1 MPPKGNQRPMA
12 KPQDTF
18 GTLKRIFSYM
28 HGFRIQFIF
37 VVIAILISSGAGIAG
52 NYLLK
57 PIIDNI
63 EDALKTGDWKY
74 G

>member
-1 MPPKGNQRPMA
+1 MPPRTQRAMA

-28 HGFRIQFIF
+28 HGFRIQFVF
-37 VVIAILISSGAGIAG
+37 VVIGIFISSGAGIAG

-57 PIIDNI
+57 PVIDNI
-63 EDALKTGDWKY
+63 EDALKTGDWNS
-74 G
+74 

>member
-1 MPPKGNQRPMA
+1 MA

-37 VVIAILISSGAGIAG
+37 VVIAILISSSSAV
-52 NYLLK
+52 K
-57 PIIDNI
+57 II
-63 EDALKTGDWKY
+63 LRKTQRRRL
-74 G
+74 